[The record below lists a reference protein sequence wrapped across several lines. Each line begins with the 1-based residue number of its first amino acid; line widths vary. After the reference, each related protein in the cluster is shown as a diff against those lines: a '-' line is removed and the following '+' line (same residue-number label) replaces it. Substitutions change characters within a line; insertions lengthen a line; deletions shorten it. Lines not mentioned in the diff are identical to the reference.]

1 MVAMSGG
8 VDSSVSAAI
17 LHNQGLEVEG
27 ATLKLFD
34 LKKNCLNVENKD
46 ITDAQNV
53 AKLLN
58 IKHSVVN
65 FENLFQEQ
73 VINKFVE
80 GYLNGITPNPCI
92 FCNKHVKFGALLDY
106 AKSHEC
112 SKLATGHY
120 ALIEYDSASKRFLI
134 KRPTDSQ
141 KDQTYVLCFLT
152 QEQLSHVIFPLAS
165 VTKQETR
172 KLAQQL
178 GLPIFNKPESQD
190 ICFIKNG
197 NYVDF
202 IKHYTKLQNSPG
214 DFVNAAG
221 QVIGTHKG
229 IINYTIGQRRW
240 LGVSFGK
247 PMYVIAKN
255 SATNT
260 VVLGEENALFK
271 KKFIAKSVNFIPFA
285 SLNGTMEVDAKIRY
299 NHTGSPA
306 IISMLNADEVLVEFK
321 MPQKSITPGQT
332 VAFYKDEYLA
342 GGGII
347 I

>member
-27 ATLKLFD
+27 VTLKLFD
-34 LKKNCLNVENKD
+34 FKKIGLNIDNKD
-46 ITDAQNV
+46 ITDAQDV

-58 IKHSVVN
+58 IEHSVVN
-65 FENLFQEQ
+65 LEHLFEEQ

-106 AKSHEC
+106 AKSHGC

-120 ALIEYDSASKRFLI
+120 ALIEHDSASKRFLI
-134 KRPTDSQ
+134 KRPTDSH

-152 QEQLSHVIFPLAS
+152 QEQLSYVVFPLAGT
-165 VTKQETR
+165 TKQETR
-172 KLAQQL
+172 KLAQHL
-178 GLPIFNKPESQD
+178 GFSIFNKPESQD
-190 ICFIKNG
+190 ICFVKGGKYI
-197 NYVDF
+197 DF
-202 IKHYTKLQNSPG
+202 IKHYTKLQNNPG
-214 DFVNAAG
+214 NFVNAAG

-260 VVLGEENALFK
+260 VVLGEENELFK
-271 KKFIAKSVNFIPFA
+271 KRLIAQSVNFIPFT

-299 NHTGSPA
+299 NHAGSPA
-306 IISMLNADEVLVEFK
+306 TISMLNANEVLVEFK
-321 MPQKSITPGQT
+321 TPQKSITPGQT
-332 VAFYKDEYLA
+332 VAFYKDEYLV

>member
-17 LHNQGLEVEG
+17 LHNQGLEVKG
-27 ATLKLFD
+27 VTLKLFD
-34 LKKNCLNVENKD
+34 FKKIGLNIENKD
-46 ITDAQNV
+46 ITDVQNV

-58 IKHSVVN
+58 IEHSVFN
-65 FENLFQEQ
+65 LENLFEEQ

-92 FCNKHVKFGALLDY
+92 FCNKHIKFGALLNY
-106 AKSHEC
+106 AKSHGC

-120 ALIEYDSASKRFLI
+120 ALIEHDSASKRFLI
-134 KRPTDSQ
+134 KRPTDSH

-165 VTKQETR
+165 TTKQETR

-178 GLPIFNKPESQD
+178 GLPVFNKPESQD

-202 IKHYTKLQNSPG
+202 IKHYAKLQNNPG

-260 VVLGEENALFK
+260 VVLGEENELLK
-271 KKFIAKSVNFIPFA
+271 KKFIAQSVNFIPFA

-299 NHTGSPA
+299 NHAGSPA
-306 IISMLNADEVLVEFK
+306 IISMLNANEVLVEFK
-321 MPQKSITPGQT
+321 TPQKSITPGQT
-332 VAFYKDEYLA
+332 VAFYKDEYLI

>member
-1 MVAMSGG
+1 MSGG

-27 ATLKLFD
+27 VTLKLFD
-34 LKKNCLNVENKD
+34 FQKIGLNIDNKD

-65 FENLFQEQ
+65 LENLFEEQ
-73 VINKFVE
+73 VINKFIE

-92 FCNKHVKFGALLDY
+92 FCNKYIKFGALLNY
-106 AKSHEC
+106 AKSREC

-134 KRPTDSQ
+134 KRSTDSH

-165 VTKQETR
+165 TIKQETR

-178 GLPIFNKPESQD
+178 GLFVFNKPESQD

-202 IKHYTKLQNSPG
+202 IKHYAKSQNNPG
-214 DFVNAAG
+214 NFVNTAG
-221 QVIGTHKG
+221 QIIGTHKG

-240 LGVSFGK
+240 LGISFGK

-255 SATNT
+255 SANNT
-260 VVLGEENALFK
+260 VVLGEENELLK
-271 KKFIAKSVNFIPFA
+271 KKFIAKNINFIPFPA
-285 SLNGTMEVDAKIRY
+285 LKGTMKVDAKIRY
-299 NHTGSPA
+299 NHVGNPA
-306 IISMLNADEVLVEFK
+306 IISMLNPDEVLVEFNT
-321 MPQKSITPGQT
+321 PQKSITPGQT
-332 VAFYKDEYLA
+332 VAFYKDEYLV

-347 I
+347 T

>member
-8 VDSSVSAAI
+8 VDSSVSAAM

-27 ATLKLFD
+27 VTLKLFD
-34 LKKNCLNVENKD
+34 FKKIGLNISNKD
-46 ITDAQNV
+46 ITDARNV

-58 IKHSVVN
+58 IIHSVVN
-65 FENLFQEQ
+65 LENLFEEQ

-106 AKSHEC
+106 AKSHGC

-120 ALIEYDSASKRFLI
+120 AVIEHDSASKRFLI
-134 KRPTDSQ
+134 KRPTDSH

-165 VTKQETR
+165 TTKQETR

-202 IKHYTKLQNSPG
+202 I
-214 DFVNAAG
+214 NAAG

-255 SATNT
+255 SANNT
-260 VVLGEENALFK
+260 VVLGEENELLK
-271 KKFIAKSVNFIPFA
+271 KKFIAQSVNFIPFA

-299 NHTGSPA
+299 NHAGSPA
-306 IISMLNADEVLVEFK
+306 IISMLNANEVLVEFK
-321 MPQKSITPGQT
+321 TPQKSITPGQT
-332 VAFYKDEYLA
+332 VAFYKDEYLI